1 MITEGK
7 ISVQAPS
14 NIAFVKYWGKVGRQH
29 PINPSVSMTL
39 KNCFTTCHVTYRHGV
54 EQTKVESFCFA
65 GKENKK
71 FQSRIEEYLYDISD
85 VAPFVK
91 NLSLSIKTDNTF
103 PHSAGIASS
112 ASAFAAI
119 GYALAHIERHLKCKN
134 DSDLE
139 ERASKFARLGS
150 GSAGRSIIGPY
161 CVWGEYDPEKSVDD
175 YAVSLTEIHQSF
187 SHVKDAI
194 LLIDEQEKKV
204 SSSAGHKLMGN
215 HPYRQAR
222 IDQAKDHTLRLIA
235 AMREGDWQVFG
246 DILENEAL
254 ALHGL
259 MMTSSPSFILL
270 TPKSLEAIERIRNYR
285 DATNIPVY
293 FTIDAGPNIH
303 VIYPKTHAINVE
315 KFIKSELANLCH
327 NQKYILDEI
336 GGGTCVID
344 A

>member
-39 KNCFTTCHVTYRHGV
+39 KNCFTACHVTYRHGV

-65 GKENKK
+65 GEENKK

-91 NLSLSIKTDNTF
+91 NLSLSIETDNTF

-119 GYALAHIERHLKCKN
+119 GYSLAHIERNLGYKN
-134 DSDLE
+134 DGDLE
-139 ERASKFARLGS
+139 ERASKLARLGS

-161 CVWGEYDPEKSVDD
+161 CVWGEYAPEKSVDD
-175 YAVSLTEIHQSF
+175 YAVGLTNVHQTF
-187 SHVKDAI
+187 HHINDTI
-194 LLIDEQEKKV
+194 LLIDAGEKKV
-204 SSSAGHKLMGN
+204 SSSAGHKLMDN

-222 IDQAKDHTLRLIA
+222 IDQAKDHTLRLVT

-246 DILENEAL
+246 EILENEAL

-270 TPKSLEAIERIRNYR
+270 ASKSLEAIERIRNYR
-285 DATNIPVY
+285 DATNSPVY

-303 VIYPKTHAINVE
+303 VIYPKTHAIDVE

-336 GGGTCVID
+336 GVGACVIN